1 MLDFILNAIDDRPTT
16 YLIVAGIVFVDD
28 FIPVA
33 PGDTAMITAGI
44 LAAND
49 ALIIGLVIAAGAA
62 GGILGDNVFYFLG
75 RRFGARLAGRLIRS
89 ERSAE
94 LYRRAERQIAIRGGT
109 IVLVGRFVPGGRTA
123 TTFACGTVAYPYRR
137 FFLVDAAAAT
147 AWAAYTALLGFVGG
161 NAFRDALW
169 QPLLIG
175 LGVALLLGLGAEWL
189 TQRAGDNGTVSERD
203 RAVS

>member
-1 MLDFILNAIDDRPTT
+1 VLDFILNAIDDRPTT

-49 ALIIGLVIAAGAA
+49 ALIIGLVIAAGAI

-75 RRFGARLAGRLIRS
+75 RRLGARLAGRLIRS

-123 TTFACGTVAYPYRR
+123 TTFACGTVGVPLPTFLPRR
-137 FFLVDAAAAT
+137 RGGRDRLGGLHRAARVRRRQRIPGRTLAT
-147 AWAAYTALLGFVGG
+147 AAYRAGSRPPARAGG
-161 NAFRDALW
+161 
-169 QPLLIG
+169 
-175 LGVALLLGLGAEWL
+175 GVADPARRR
-189 TQRAGDNGTVSERD
+189 QRER
-203 RAVS
+203 

>member
-1 MLDFILNAIDDRPTT
+1 
-16 YLIVAGIVFVDD
+16 
-28 FIPVA
+28 
-33 PGDTAMITAGI
+33 
-44 LAAND
+44 
-49 ALIIGLVIAAGAA
+49 VIAAGAI

-94 LYRRAERQIAIRGGT
+94 LYRRAERQIVVRGRT

-123 TTFACGTVAYPYRR
+123 TTFACGTDPYRR

-175 LGVALLLGLGAEWL
+175 LGPA
-189 TQRAGDNGTVSERD
+189 RAGGGVADPARRRQGER
-203 RAVS
+203 